1 MGEWFEIKG
10 QVCRRK
16 TERGDDSPS
25 LPRSHIH
32 VRRFFFSHTLCEII
46 IFFFLHSSLSLYLVV
61 FPLIGVICVF
71 SLVTIH

>member
-32 VRRFFFSHTLCEII
+32 VRRFFFPIRYVRLLFFSSCIHRFLCI
-46 IFFFLHSSLSLYLVV
+46 SL
-61 FPLIGVICVF
+61 F
-71 SLVTIH
+71 SL

>member
-32 VRRFFFSHTLCEII
+32 VRRFFF
-46 IFFFLHSSLSLYLVV
+46 
-61 FPLIGVICVF
+61 FPYAM
-71 SLVTIH
+71 